1 MSSQLPRRPF
11 LIAYLLLPL
20 AIMLPGLAWILLAL
34 LPELPATIATHWGL
48 TGPPNNFGSPL
59 PLILILAGLFGPL
72 ALLLGGLAVRRRVCG
87 LGGATVLSS
96 GFMLALLL
104 DVLLPQR
111 GLDETEL
118 ATVHP
123 AWLPGVITMLLSVFL
138 AALLRGWVRRQTIAA
153 LHVESAPRVW
163 EETTRRIPWG
173 TLLLLLLSLLLVL
186 ISPAT
191 MIFVL
196 GIIIATASLSSR
208 TRIELHD
215 AALILRSPELM
226 VFPYSEIHHVEILDR
241 VGFWDYGGYGINQ
254 NGSDLFVIPGPGNAV
269 RVHLQQQRA
278 TIVVPEG
285 QAAEIAAEI
294 NARLSETSNTSA

>member
-1 MSSQLPRRPF
+1 MRSQLPRRPF
-11 LIAYLLLPL
+11 VIAYLLLPL
-20 AIMLPGLAWILLAL
+20 AIMLPGLVWILLAL
-34 LPELPATIATHWGL
+34 LPELPASIATHWGL
-48 TGPPNNFGSPL
+48 SGPPNNFGSPL

-87 LGGATVLSS
+87 LGAAAVLSS

-111 GLDETEL
+111 GLNETEL
-118 ATVHP
+118 ATVRT
-123 AWLPGVITMLLSVFL
+123 AWLPGLITMLFSVFL
-138 AALLRGWVRRQTIAA
+138 AALLRGWVRRQTIAP
-153 LHVESAPRVW
+153 LRVESAPRVW

-196 GIIIATASLSSR
+196 GIIIATASLGSR

-215 AALILRSPELM
+215 AALILRSPELTM
-226 VFPYSEIHHVEILDR
+226 FPYSEIHHVETIDR

-294 NARLSETSNTSA
+294 NARLSETSNASD